1 MYGSPGSLTRTVPR
15 QPLTTP
21 VNFRPG
27 QAPGIVVCVI
37 NAGAAGGRSSPN
49 LLRKRRD

>member
-1 MYGSPGSLTRTVPR
+1 MYGGLDSLTRTVPR

-21 VNFRPG
+21 VNFRLD
-27 QAPGIVVCVI
+27 QSPGIVICVI